1 MAQTKDNTAY
11 KIQILDEYNNP
22 YSPITSIYS
31 LYYIDNTENN
41 NIRKKPTVLSKINIS
56 SADGQINSNS
66 ILNNYCLLTQNGIKD
81 TETSGIN
88 GDSVLHE
95 YTVQSVS
102 LAKLLNTSEATN
114 IIAPNV
120 NQWISQ
126 NNITYFKL
134 KNLGIDI
141 DMPLPAILD
150 DVPKGFLAGGQ
161 NSNEE
166 SVLYYKSDT
175 GNKSWKL
182 EIPSTPDSNNHIK
195 LSGQNNISKE
205 VAWTS
210 EIKTYTTTVPLGIS
224 TINPHTG
231 QPQNSIILNYADPFT
246 VSNGNKLALKLD
258 SNTMGLV
265 DGKLKCTIQPGNNGT
280 TYAAG
285 NGIAI
290 GSETTPKISVKL
302 ASSNSGLTFENGGLK
317 CTATGGT
324 TYTPG
329 NGINITNG
337 VIKAVAKAN
346 SGIKIDTGGISCKTL
361 TTSGTTIDSVGNV
374 IINPSWFTI
383 EASQLVIGKDNDFI
397 DGIVSAKPISASAFY
412 STSDIRKKMDIKP
425 IENDDNIPEIVEFKW
440 KSTGK
445 KSYGFIAQD
454 LQEDYP
460 ELINDTNPEL
470 LHMDYMATLSL
481 VIGKL
486 QAKIK
491 KLEQRIIELENKE
504 TV

>member
-11 KIQILDEYNNP
+11 KVQILDEYNNP

-41 NIRKKPTVLSKINIS
+41 NIRKKPTVLSKINIT
-56 SADGQINSNS
+56 DGKINSNS
-66 ILNNYCLLTQNGIKD
+66 ILDNYRLLTQNGIKD

-102 LAKLLNTSEATN
+102 LTDLLNTSQATD

-134 KNLGIDI
+134 KNLGIDAS
-141 DMPLPAILD
+141 LPATLD
-150 DVPKGFLAGGQ
+150 DVSKGFFAGGQ
-161 NSNEE
+161 DSNKE

-182 EIPSTPDSNNHIK
+182 EIPSSPNSNNHIK
-195 LSGQNNISKE
+195 LSGQNNISKKI
-205 VAWTS
+205 AWTDES
-210 EIKTYTTTVPLGIS
+210 IYTTYAPLEIS
-224 TINPHTG
+224 KINPQTG
-231 QPQNSIILNYADPFT
+231 QPENAIKLNYLDPFEIK
-246 VSNGNKLALKLD
+246 SGNKLSLKID
-258 SNTMGLV
+258 PSTMAIV
-265 DGKLKCTIQPGNNGT
+265 DHSLKCIIQPGNNGT
-280 TYAAG
+280 TYEPG
-285 NGIAI
+285 VGIAI
-290 GSETTPKISVKL
+290 NSDRKISVKL
-302 ASSNSGLTFENGGLK
+302 ASSNSRLTFDPSGGLK
-317 CTATGGT
+317 CIATGGT

-329 NGINITNG
+329 NGIDISNE
-337 VIKAVAKAN
+337 VIKAKAN
-346 SGIKIDTGGISCKTL
+346 QNGGIKVDNDGISCKTL
-361 TTSGTTIDSVGNV
+361 ETSGTAIDSSGNV
-374 IINPSWFTI
+374 IINQNWFTI
-383 EASQLVIGKDNDFI
+383 DTSQLVIGKASYIN
-397 DGIVSAKPISASAFY
+397 GIVSNKPISATAFY